1 VRLEIF
7 SASTTGLTVGALEL
21 SGAPWVVIVVV
32 SVIALL
38 IAGLRVIIPQDS
50 KDKLELWRTLL
61 ARSADEPSTQPQTSD
76 VSKVGGE
83 GDERPE

>member
-1 VRLEIF
+1 MRMAIT
-7 SASTTGLTVGALEL
+7 SATTTGLTVGALDL
-21 SGAPWVVIVVV
+21 SGAPWGVIATV
-32 SVIALL
+32 SVVALL

-61 ARSADEPSTQPQTSD
+61 ARRPAGKPTTHPQARE

-83 GDERPE
+83 GE